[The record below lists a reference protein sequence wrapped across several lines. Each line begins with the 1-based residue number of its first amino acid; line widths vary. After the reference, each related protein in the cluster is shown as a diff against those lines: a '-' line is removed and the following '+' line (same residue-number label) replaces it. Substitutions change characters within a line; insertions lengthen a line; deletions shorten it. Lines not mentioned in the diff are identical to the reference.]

1 MRPSEIPKQHSP
13 LLTCVFMR
21 FCLQLRC
28 TSCFQ
33 GSRRY
38 EIQARVCGYAIGVW
52 KGPLRESSSARV
64 SQDWNALHL
73 AFALLP
79 CLCSCQAMWFNSPSH
94 SHFGFSPRLPKDEQ
108 SVPQQAMTETTDAES
123 ASKTSP
129 AASGTEKRLPRVD
142 SVEELEKDLTQ
153 LSVGYTDGSDMIESA
168 QEVGLLAHSTTKK
181 SSPE

>member
-1 MRPSEIPKQHSP
+1 MRPSEIPKHHSP

-73 AFALLP
+73 AFALLS
-79 CLCSCQAMWFNSPSH
+79 CLCSCKAMWFNSPSH

-108 SVPQQAMTETTDAES
+108 SVPQQAMTEITDAES

-142 SVEELEKDLTQ
+142 
-153 LSVGYTDGSDMIESA
+153 YTDGADMIESA